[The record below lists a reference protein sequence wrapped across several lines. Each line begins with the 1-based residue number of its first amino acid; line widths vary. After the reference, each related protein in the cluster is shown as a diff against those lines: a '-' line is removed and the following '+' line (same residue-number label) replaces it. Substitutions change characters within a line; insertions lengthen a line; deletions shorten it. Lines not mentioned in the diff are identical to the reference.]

1 LNLYFLF
8 LCYPLCEITI
18 TKMSDSKE
26 LKMSIDDD
34 SEEDVVNNKEDTPT
48 IITFEQRVQIVSIFF
63 ELNLIVIRTE

>member
-1 LNLYFLF
+1 MF

>member
-1 LNLYFLF
+1 
-8 LCYPLCEITI
+8 
-18 TKMSDSKE
+18 MSDSKE